1 MSRMAPEVL
10 QPGTG
15 YNFKWVLFLLFVVF
29 IEVFKASIN
38 VERISPMS
46 SCMHTQKLTIFFKF
60 FFFLFCVLDMQLIS
74 QETKL
79 QLKGNLL
86 YYFLRF

>member
-46 SCMHTQKLTIFFKF
+46 SCMHTQKLTIFFFNF
-60 FFFLFCVLDMQLIS
+60 FFILCFGYAIDIP
-74 QETKL
+74 
-79 QLKGNLL
+79 
-86 YYFLRF
+86 RD